1 MKSNR
6 SRIRTLFAAGAAVAM
21 LTAFGAP
28 PAFACPDEAFPGQC
42 SGGNDDGSGDEQDDG
57 SGDQHGLVPGLGD
70 PGAVAKLS
78 QEQINNITPAQMANI
93 TPAQMANITPAQI
106 RYFRPAQI
114 SALRPNV
121 FGGMKSTQLGALKP
135 AVARGVTVEQL
146 AALSNR
152 QVKKLAKKFVNALD
166 RAQKVALTTA

>member
-6 SRIRTLFAAGAAVAM
+6 WRIRALFAAGAVVAM
-21 LTAFGAP
+21 LMAFGAP
-28 PAFACPDEAFPGQC
+28 PAFACPDEDYPGQC
-42 SGGNDDGSGDEQDDG
+42 SGGNDHGSGDEQDDG

-93 TPAQMANITPAQI
+93 TPAQMANFTPAQI
-106 RYFRPAQI
+106 RYFRPGQLG
-114 SALRPNV
+114 ALRPNA
-121 FGGMKSTQLGALKP
+121 FGGMKSGQLGALKP
-135 AVARGVTVEQL
+135 AVARWITVEQL

-152 QVKKLAKKFVNALD
+152 QVEKLAPKFVNALN